1 MGKSP
6 EILFSPWGKILLR
19 GILTGNVR
27 KLRDRNFFVTISH
40 DGPRRNVMAGSI
52 WKGSISFGLL
62 NIPVTVQKAEEG
74 HELSFKMLDEKDLSP
89 IKYKKVSAKDG
100 KEVPWPRIVKGY
112 EYESGQYVLVTKDDF
127 KAANPKASQ
136 TIDIQ
141 DFVERDEIDT
151 MFFEKPYYL
160 VPQKNGEK
168 GYFLLVE
175 ALKKTKKVAVA
186 KVVMRTKMHLV
197 CIMAKDD
204 YLVMELM
211 RFGHEVLS
219 VDEVDYL
226 KNITKPKFNPRELK
240 MAEELIDGMTAEWN
254 PEQYKDTYN
263 DDIMKII
270 NFKIESG
277 ETKEIDY
284 GDLIKEDTSGNTG
297 RVVDLMPLLRK
308 SLEEKRKKK
317 SEPAAKSAS
326 AHKKKTARK
335 KAG

>member
-1 MGKSP
+1 
-6 EILFSPWGKILLR
+6 
-19 GILTGNVR
+19 
-27 KLRDRNFFVTISH
+27 
-40 DGPRRNVMAGSI
+40 MAASI
-52 WKGSISFGLL
+52 WKGSVSFGLL

-112 EYESGQYVLVTKDDF
+112 EYDSGQYVLVTKEDF

-141 DFVERDEIDT
+141 DFVEMEDIDL

-160 VPQKNGEK
+160 VPQKHGEK
-168 GYFLLVE
+168 GYHLLAE
-175 ALKKTKKVAVA
+175 ALKKTNKVAVA

-197 CIMAKDD
+197 AIMSKGD
-204 YLVMELM
+204 YLVMEML
-211 RFGHEVLS
+211 RFAHEVLS

-226 KNITKPKFNPRELK
+226 KGTTKPKFSPKELK
-240 MAEELIDGMTAEWN
+240 MAEELIEGMTAKWD

-263 DDIMKII
+263 DDLMKVI
-270 NFKIESG
+270 NFKINSG

-284 GDLIKEDTSGNTG
+284 GDLIKEDSGVSTG
-297 RVVDLMPLLRK
+297 KVMDLMPLLRK
-308 SLEEKRKKK
+308 SLEEKRKSRAKTK
-317 SEPAAKSAS
+317 APA

-335 KAG
+335 KAS

>member
-1 MGKSP
+1 
-6 EILFSPWGKILLR
+6 
-19 GILTGNVR
+19 
-27 KLRDRNFFVTISH
+27 
-40 DGPRRNVMAGSI
+40 MAGSI

-112 EYESGQYVLVTKDDF
+112 EYDSGQYVLVTKDDF
-127 KAANPKASQ
+127 KAANPKATQ

-141 DFVERDEIDT
+141 DFVEFEDIDL

-160 VPQKNGEK
+160 VPQKNGAK
-168 GYFLLVE
+168 GYFLLAE

-197 CIMAKDD
+197 AIMAKDD
-204 YLVMELM
+204 YLIMEIM
-211 RFGHEVLS
+211 RFAHEVLS
-219 VDEVDYL
+219 TDEVDYL
-226 KNITKPKFNPRELK
+226 KDVSKPKFNPKELK
-240 MAEELIDGMTAEWN
+240 MAEELIEGMTAKWD

-270 NFKIESG
+270 NFKINAG
-277 ETKEIDY
+277 ETNEIDY
-284 GDLIKEDTSGNTG
+284 GDLIKEDSGGSTG
-297 RVVDLMPLLRK
+297 AVVDLMPLLRK
-308 SLEEKRKKK
+308 SLEEKRKSRTKT
-317 SEPAAKSAS
+317 PAAS
-326 AHKKKTARK
+326 KKKTSRRK
-335 KAG
+335 AS